1 MINVDSRLLARRERL
16 SPHRPLSRARFTLL
30 VMARQMWRSKARF
43 LSVTSSTFFGVTAA
57 AAALSVTGAESQF
70 EYSLQFAAVACL
82 IVGIVT
88 IQQSVHVA
96 AVEAEQDYR
105 LLLASGFDP
114 GTITAIVIGQSA
126 VASLLGS
133 IGGAIVGWV
142 VAVALA
148 PLLAAQNI
156 EGFDMIRAECRP
168 VALAAVV
175 LGGVATAV
183 IASLAPARDAA
194 REQFSTDETAAERRR
209 VFFCVIGAAAML
221 GGVASTVLTW
231 GRTGSLTWTTIV
243 AECLLIVGGL
253 YAAWPMLFRLSAKAI
268 GFVLRLI
275 PGVRRSPSW
284 TIAFRS
290 LTRRPTAAVSVSAAF
305 MVGLLFLSSVT
316 IVGSMQSTADQRARV
331 DSYLADSQIRV
342 RDSYGSKFRE
352 KDIKA
357 WSREPGVDDVL
368 VLSARMAHGLPAR
381 QGKNYD
387 VIVYTVK
394 GNPFDGTIVEDEA
407 ASAAWSRG
415 LLVVGEKDAA
425 KYGLS
430 VGSELSLPSRTDPSK
445 RFYYVVG
452 AVTSEEFFST
462 GILIPWN
469 QSDYHDPTS
478 AYLVRTPAAR
488 AGESNKAFNERMS
501 AKYPGYSF
509 LDRSDV
515 ASKGSLTAM
524 YSLLVY
530 YGAGSLVITVSLFGL
545 LTMMTLAVM
554 QRRREMGLL
563 AAAGM
568 SSGQLKGSLWA
579 EAFILSLASGVY
591 GVVIGCVV
599 GSLVGYK
606 LLGTTMSLPPSTLF
620 LEFWLVVAT
629 IVVGVVSA
637 MPGGVVAARGGAKMI
652 RDE

>member
-1 MINVDSRLLARRERL
+1 MIDVDGRLLARRERL
-16 SPHRPLSRARFTLL
+16 SPHRPLSRARFSLL

-43 LSVTSSTFFGVTAA
+43 LSITSSTFFGVTAA
-57 AAALSVTGAESQF
+57 AAALSVTGAERQF
-70 EYSLQFAAVACL
+70 EYGLQFAAMACL
-82 IVGIVT
+82 IVGMVT

-96 AVEAEQDYR
+96 AVEAERDYR

-126 VASLLGS
+126 IASLLGS
-133 IGGAIVGWV
+133 IGGTITGWV

-156 EGFDMIRAECRP
+156 EGFDMIRAECSP
-168 VALAAVV
+168 IALAAVV
-175 LGGVATAV
+175 VAGVATAV
-183 IASLAPARDAA
+183 LASLAPARDAA
-194 REQFSTDETAAERRR
+194 REQFSADETAVKRRR
-209 VFFCVIGAAAML
+209 AFFCVIGVAAML
-221 GGVASTVLTW
+221 GGVVLTALTW

-243 AECLLIVGGL
+243 AECSLIVGGL
-253 YAAWPMLFRLSAKAI
+253 YAAWPALFRLSVKAI
-268 GFVLRLI
+268 WAVMRLT

-305 MVGLLFLSSVT
+305 MVGLLFLSSAT
-316 IVGSMQSTADQRARV
+316 IVGSMQSTADQQARA

-342 RDSYGSKFRE
+342 KDSYGSRFKE
-352 KDIKA
+352 KDIEA
-357 WSREPGVDDVL
+357 WSREPGVADVL
-368 VLSARMAHGLPAR
+368 VLSARMVHGLTAR
-381 QGKNYD
+381 QGKNYA
-387 VIVYTVK
+387 VLAYTVK

-407 ASAAWSRG
+407 ASAAWSKG
-415 LLVVGEKDAA
+415 LLVVSAEDAD
-425 KYGLS
+425 KYGIS
-430 VGSELSLPSRTDPSK
+430 VGSGLSFPSKTDPGK
-445 RFYYVVG
+445 WFDYTVG
-452 AVTSEEFFST
+452 AVTSEKFFDT
-462 GILIPWN
+462 GILIPWS

-478 AYLVRTPAAR
+478 AYLVRTPEAR
-488 AGESNKAFNERMS
+488 VRESNEAFNERMS
-501 AKYPGYSF
+501 AKYTGYSF
-509 LDRSDV
+509 LNRSDV
-515 ASKGSLTAM
+515 ASKGSLSAM

-579 EAFILSLASGVY
+579 EAFTLSLVSGVY
-591 GVVIGCVV
+591 GVVVGCVV
-599 GSLVGYK
+599 GSLVGCK
-606 LLGTTMSLPPSTLF
+606 LLGSAMTLSPSTLF
-620 LEFWLVVAT
+620 LEFWLVIAT
-629 IVVGVVSA
+629 VVVGVVSA

-652 RDE
+652 SDE